1 MMRLPVGLVTNNS
14 KKTNIYCFVPF
25 LAKNKRK
32 NFVFFAMKNPQQQL
46 LMNFNRESLLL
57 S

>member
-46 LMNFNRESLLL
+46 SYEI
-57 S
+57 

>member
-1 MMRLPVGLVTNNS
+1 MMRLPVGFVTNNS
-14 KKTNIYCFVPF
+14 KKNQYLLLRAF

-46 LMNFNRESLLL
+46 LMKFNRESLLL

>member
-14 KKTNIYCFVPF
+14 KKNQYLLLRAF

-32 NFVFFAMKNPQQQL
+32 NFVFFAMKTRNSSF
-46 LMNFNRESLLL
+46 LMKFNRESLFL